1 MQVLCFHA
9 IAQIQVG
16 ASGYLRATA
25 PFLPKTEQVAKEVE
39 MGLEATI
46 RLAEMNEG
54 GDKENRIGMQIANP
68 NLVVQAETLKER
80 VHWNP
85 ETPFE
90 EVFENHNL
98 TWLWI
103 GEASP
108 SGARHPASALLW
120 STPMATRSSMVY
132 SLLLD
137 YHHSFAMTLPFF
149 WAFIFAINLP
159 LLRGWMR
166 WRRDWW

>member
-1 MQVLCFHA
+1 
-9 IAQIQVG
+9 
-16 ASGYLRATA
+16 
-25 PFLPKTEQVAKEVE
+25 

-85 ETPFE
+85 ETSFE

-98 TWLWI
+98 T
-103 GEASP
+103 
-108 SGARHPASALLW
+108 
-120 STPMATRSSMVY
+120 
-132 SLLLD
+132 
-137 YHHSFAMTLPFF
+137 
-149 WAFIFAINLP
+149 
-159 LLRGWMR
+159 
-166 WRRDWW
+166 